1 MDESEKLLEG
11 DIVLYRT
18 AQGAARIEV
27 IYQEPKRRRKLP
39 ARVVR
44 PIACLVRRKGAA
56 MEMDMWKYFGITH
69 ADHTVMNPTNLAK
82 TREIIECLR
91 LPDHGRVLDVACGK
105 AEFLCLVA
113 ERYEVTGTG
122 LDLSPFTIEE
132 ARRNVA
138 ARGLKE
144 RIELLHMDGGKYEPD
159 PGATLDL
166 ASCIGGSWVYHG
178 HKGTLVTLSGMVKP
192 GGLVLVGEPF
202 WRTEPEPDYLK
213 LTGQDAGLC
222 GTHWANVQTGEDL
235 GLSLLY
241 TVVSNEDD
249 WDRYEG
255 LQWQAAERYAADHP
269 DDPDVKTLLQTSRQ
283 GRDAYLRWGR
293 DCLGWAMYLFRK
305 TSGVR
310 P

>member
-1 MDESEKLLEG
+1 
-11 DIVLYRT
+11 
-18 AQGAARIEV
+18 
-27 IYQEPKRRRKLP
+27 
-39 ARVVR
+39 
-44 PIACLVRRKGAA
+44 

-69 ADHTVMNPTNLAK
+69 ADHTLMNPTNLAK
-82 TREIIECLR
+82 TKELIECLR
-91 LPDHGRVLDVACGK
+91 LPDSGRVLDVACGK

-113 ERYEVTGTG
+113 ERYEVTATG

-132 ARRNVA
+132 ARKNVA

-144 RIELLHMDGGKYEPD
+144 RIELLHVDGGQYRPD

-166 ASCIGGSWVYHG
+166 ASCIGGSWIYKG
-178 HKGTLVTLSGMVKP
+178 HKGTLEALSGMVKA

-202 WRTEPEPDYLK
+202 WRTQPNPEYLE
-213 LTGQDAGLC
+213 LTGQSADLC
-222 GTHWANVQTGEDL
+222 GTHCANVRTGVDL

-241 TVVSNEDD
+241 TVASNEDD

-269 DDPDVKTLLQTSRQ
+269 DDPDVEALMHTSQ
-283 GRDAYLRWGR
+283 KNRDAYLRWGR

-305 TSGVR
+305 PNGIR